1 MIYGIGT
8 DLLRISRGDQLWER
22 HGDRAAAKLLH
33 PLELAQFASSTK
45 RGHFLARAFAAK
57 EAFVK
62 ALGTGFRSVAF
73 SDVGVIRKPECR
85 PQFVFSESL
94 QARLMQLGIRN
105 THLSLSDDGDF
116 IFAFAILETA
126 DS

>member
-8 DLLRISRGDQLWER
+8 DLLRISRGDQLWAR
-22 HGDRAAAKLLH
+22 HGEKAADKLLH
-33 PLELAQFASSTK
+33 PLERVQFAASQK

-62 ALGTGFRSVAF
+62 ALGTGFRGVGY
-73 SDVGVIRKPECR
+73 SDVGVMREPDCR
-85 PQFVFSESL
+85 PQFVFSEKL
-94 QARLMQLGIRN
+94 REQLDALEIKT

-116 IFAFAILETA
+116 VFAFAILET
-126 DS
+126 SN